1 MNLTQ
6 WYAISL
12 AATVVL
18 LIIYRI
24 GYISSTFLIARFQV
38 LALRHFIYPLLV
50 QRRYW
55 TGVTR
60 LQGLLVGGYLAINGF
75 CMGLGVKTMSDVIS
89 RAGIMASVNIVP
101 LFLGGRTNT
110 LANFIGISIHS
121 YYIAHHWIGRV
132 VIVQSLLHV
141 GFAIAAGQPWTFNSS
156 QISGISAASALSL
169 LLITSMFF
177 LRRLMFEVFLKIH
190 FLLAFIVIIALME
203 HVAHLG
209 LTRSMFPIIALS
221 LWSLNAIM
229 RWGKMFYDNV
239 GGVGSSLTPQADIFH
254 YYDDSKT
261 RTVSAIRLTVL
272 LKRPMKIYPG
282 QYMYLF
288 LSDMGVRRRF
298 QAHPFVIAWWDDSMK
313 ATKLSFLIE
322 PSNGLTS
329 DLVGRGSLRRVV
341 MDGPYGKDL
350 RLEDF
355 ENVIL
360 VAKGIGIAGIIPYV
374 RSLTYRRV
382 NKDKSH
388 ESYRRGLIT
397 RKIDLYWILED
408 NCQEDWISDWLVDLQ
423 MRDSEKIFL
432 NCMCFYPHKIM
443 KPPPIVQ
450 DPHWRFV
457 EQQQPI
463 PIIEGFITKQVQR
476 SAGRSKVAVC
486 GTSGFTHVLRNIVIE
501 TLKEY
506 DDVEYAEVE
515 YQPHGVHHIHSG
527 VTSKAWD
534 QIEMEAIK
542 FPSRFNTR
550 GRRLQRPQL
559 EYTNSYTRSRKR
571 SIRKSP
577 RNDRLIEWRSG
588 ASNQLTTLEEA
599 DEKPDE
605 KPDEVQDWKKMDVR
619 EIV

>member
-1 MNLTQ
+1 
-6 WYAISL
+6 
-12 AATVVL
+12 
-18 LIIYRI
+18 
-24 GYISSTFLIARFQV
+24 
-38 LALRHFIYPLLV
+38 
-50 QRRYW
+50 
-55 TGVTR
+55 
-60 LQGLLVGGYLAINGF
+60 
-75 CMGLGVKTMSDVIS
+75 MSDVIF
-89 RAGIMASVNIVP
+89 RAGIMVSINIVL
-101 LFLGGRTNT
+101 LFLGGRINM
-110 LANFIGISIHS
+110 LVNFIGISIHS
-121 YYIAHHWIGRV
+121 YYIAYHWIGRV
-132 VIVQSLLHV
+132 VIVQSLLYV
-141 GFAIAAGQPWTFNSS
+141 GFAIAAGQLWTFNSS

-169 LLITSMFF
+169 LLIISLFF
-177 LRRLMFEVFLKIH
+177 LRRLMFEVFFKIY
-190 FLLAFIVIIALME
+190 FLLAFVVIIVLME
-203 HVAHLG
+203 YVVHFG
-209 LTRSMFPIIALS
+209 LTHSMFLIIALS

-239 GGVGSSLTPQADIFH
+239 GGVGSSSILQADIFH

-272 LKRPMKIYPG
+272 LKRPMKIHPG

-288 LSDMGVRRRF
+288 LSDMGVRRCF
-298 QAHPFVIAWWDDSMK
+298 QAHPFVIVWWDDFMK

-329 DLVGRGSLRRVV
+329 DLIGRGSIRRVV

-388 ESYRRGLIT
+388 ESYRQGLLT

-408 NCQEDWISDWLVDLQ
+408 NCQQDWISDWLVDLQ

-432 NCMCFYPHKIM
+432 NCTCFYPHKM
-443 KPPPIVQ
+443 LKPPPIVE
-450 DPHWRFV
+450 DAHWRFV

-476 SAGRSKVAVC
+476 STGRSKVAVC

-506 DDVEYAEVE
+506 DDVEFAEVE

-527 VTSKAWD
+527 VTSKSWD

-542 FPSRFNTR
+542 FPTRFNTR
-550 GRRLQRPQL
+550 GRRLQRSQL
-559 EYTNSYTRSRKR
+559 EYTNNYTRSRKR
-571 SIRKSP
+571 SARRSS

-588 ASNQLTTLEEA
+588 ASDQLETLEEA
-599 DEKPDE
+599 DEKA
-605 KPDEVQDWKKMDVR
+605 DEVQDWKKMDVR